1 LEALVDELQVLED
14 TICQLQDARTLQGS
28 YGWWLDR
35 IGEELKVSRGNYND
49 ADYKTAIKIAMAK
62 KTASA
67 SKQDIER
74 IAFLLTGDDTVRLEN
89 PYPYMLE
96 LVGYLFCIADSPE
109 GLEALADLFPVNTR
123 VRLIK
128 KDIKSFKFGT
138 VGQGFGSGAKLNDL
152 RYYKYGNTFDSR
164 FTTLAN
170 PIPPTPT
177 EFAPMNVVAP
187 TILGG
192 NQQGD
197 MLSVDVGQWSGD
209 TPITYTQQWLREG
222 VDIIGA
228 TNTTYIITSGDVGA
242 TLSCRVTATNDV
254 GSASALSNSV
264 SVSVI
269 IPPTTVLTS
278 NLGLASGVGTEN
290 IDFSGEI
297 VSAEYTI
304 EINSDGSVLRTRST
318 PSGLVVE
325 NDKWLET
332 IAASAGDDYTIT
344 YTVNSGYTPVSL
356 NPNVVHSLSSKRII
370 SLLLNDNAGVLASN
384 LTITIRNVTDSSI
397 FRTVSIFMS
406 AELID
411 LS

>member
-1 LEALVDELQVLED
+1 
-14 TICQLQDARTLQGS
+14 
-28 YGWWLDR
+28 
-35 IGEELKVSRGNYND
+35 
-49 ADYKTAIKIAMAK
+49 
-62 KTASA
+62 
-67 SKQDIER
+67 
-74 IAFLLTGDDTVRLEN
+74 
-89 PYPYMLE
+89 
-96 LVGYLFCIADSPE
+96 
-109 GLEALADLFPVNTR
+109 
-123 VRLIK
+123 
-128 KDIKSFKFGT
+128 
-138 VGQGFGSGAKLNDL
+138 
-152 RYYKYGNTFDSR
+152 
-164 FTTLAN
+164 
-170 PIPPTPT
+170 
-177 EFAPMNVVAP
+177 
-187 TILGG
+187 
-192 NQQGD
+192 

-209 TPITYTQQWLREG
+209 APITYTQQWLREG
-222 VDIIGA
+222 VDIVGA

-278 NLGLASGVGTEN
+278 NLGLASGAGTEN
-290 IDFSGEI
+290 IDFVGEI

-384 LTITIRNVTDSSI
+384 LTITIRNITDSSI